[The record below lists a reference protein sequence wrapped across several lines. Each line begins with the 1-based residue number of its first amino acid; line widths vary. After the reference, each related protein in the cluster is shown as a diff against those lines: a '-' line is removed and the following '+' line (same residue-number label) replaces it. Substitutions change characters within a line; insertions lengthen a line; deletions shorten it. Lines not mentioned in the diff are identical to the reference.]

1 MKQLVS
7 LLALKQELL
16 ERVERD
22 VRLKALLDLWLL
34 IHVPVAFATLAA
46 VSAHVFIVFFYH

>member
-16 ERVERD
+16 ERVERA